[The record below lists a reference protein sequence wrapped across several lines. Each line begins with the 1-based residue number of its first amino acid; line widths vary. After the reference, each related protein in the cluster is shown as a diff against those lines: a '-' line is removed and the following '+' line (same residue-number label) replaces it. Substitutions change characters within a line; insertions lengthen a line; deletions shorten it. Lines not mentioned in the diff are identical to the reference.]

1 MKKLNSKG
9 LESNHCLNL
18 ISDGRVGESSDLPSL
33 KKHHYLVFKLYC
45 RSNNLTWEKEISKR
59 QFILLK
65 IIRTLKR
72 EGLGYRRIANWLNDS
87 GIRTHTNKKFTNSHV
102 HGILKRFSERDER
115 YQQIRNK
122 KYKTRLS
129 KMKFIFK

>member
-1 MKKLNSKG
+1 MLN
-9 LESNHCLNL
+9 HY
-18 ISDGRVGESSDLPSL
+18 SDCNRHGRVGESSDLTSL

-122 KYKTRLS
+122 KYPSRLG
-129 KMKFIFK
+129 KFKLIIK